1 MVETFTPAVCGSRR
15 RQRIAVVSFALGAV
29 AASALVGAA
38 LGALGQIIGL
48 RVAAVA
54 AGLALLAAAR
64 EAGLIRLPLPQSR
77 RQVPERWRAELP
89 LPVWSAGYGAGL
101 GVGFLTFQP
110 VSTFWIAWAAAVAL
124 GRPLAAGAC
133 FAAYGAGRAVMA
145 VWPRRRGADPTAAV
159 EELASRHGALLR
171 ANVAALVACAALLA
185 SAQAV
190 DAAVVSMGP
199 GLDPSVQATVLAR
212 AQMSSGTT
220 SVSVEPTAEP
230 AVLVPDAASPSV
242 DGDLLAYADS
252 GGIQVINWRTG
263 EVVARV
269 DGAVSRPALDWP
281 LLAFIRTD
289 STYKHLILAD
299 FTNPGSP
306 SERGIART
314 LVQNDLGRP
323 SLGGG
328 RLAWHKTTNQASRIT
343 VEMLSTGRRVVIV
356 RSRIVLEE
364 NPALSARR
372 IVWVEQRPRTSALR
386 MRRFDRRRVHS
397 IYTTSGSSRL
407 LWTTALVGRRAYV
420 VRWSLATRAATL
432 LRVSF

>member
-89 LPVWSAGYGAGL
+89 LPVWSAG
-101 GVGFLTFQP
+101 
-110 VSTFWIAWAAAVAL
+110 
-124 GRPLAAGAC
+124 
-133 FAAYGAGRAVMA
+133 YGAGRAVMA

-314 LVQNDLGRP
+314 LTQNDLGRP

-420 VRWSLATRAATL
+420 VRWSLATRGATL

>member
-89 LPVWSAGYGAGL
+89 LPVWSAG
-101 GVGFLTFQP
+101 
-110 VSTFWIAWAAAVAL
+110 
-124 GRPLAAGAC
+124 
-133 FAAYGAGRAVMA
+133 YGAGRAVMA

-323 SLGGG
+323 SLGGE

-420 VRWSLATRAATL
+420 VRWSLATRGATL